1 MRSVVAIL
9 ALSLLGSACGPAEET
24 GPLVIYSGRS
34 EDLVGPLFD
43 QFSQESGIEVE
54 VRYGDSTELAAT
66 LILEG
71 DTPNAQVFFSQDPA
85 SIGSVAAADLLTPL
99 DSSITSLV
107 SSRFSDREGRWVGVS
122 ARARTV
128 VYNPDLVF
136 DPLPESVWDLT
147 DPRYAGLGIAPTNGS
162 FLAFVAAMIMIDGE
176 DQTRAWL
183 EAIAANNPTSFPKN
197 SPIVAAADVGEIPL
211 GLVNHYYLLRLQA
224 EQGSTTARNHFLTA
238 GDAGSLVMPAGI
250 GILHSAGEKADDATA
265 LITFLLS
272 ESAQSYFATETFEYP
287 LSADVSAFEGLI
299 PLDEISSPDID
310 LSRLSEFL
318 DRATELVT
326 EAGLV

>member
-1 MRSVVAIL
+1 MRALTVLLV
-9 ALSLLGSACGPAEET
+9 LSLLGAACSAEESAE
-24 GPLVIYSGRS
+24 PLVVYSGRS
-34 EDLVGPLFD
+34 EDLVGPLFEE
-43 QFSQESGIEVE
+43 FTAESGIAVD

-71 DTPNAQVFFSQDPA
+71 DTSNAQVFFAQDPA
-85 SIGSVAAADLLTPL
+85 SIGSVANAGLLQPL
-99 DSSITSLV
+99 GAELTGMVDPQ
-107 SSRFSDREGRWVGVS
+107 FSDREGRWVGVS

-128 VYNPDLVF
+128 VYNPELITG
-136 DPLPESVWDLT
+136 PLPESVWDLAE
-147 DPRYAGLGIAPTNGS
+147 PEYAGLGIAPTNGS

-183 EAIAANNPTSFPKN
+183 EAIAANNPTPFPKN
-197 SPIVAAADVGEIPL
+197 SPIVAATDAGEIGL
-211 GLVNHYYLLRLQA
+211 GLVNHYYLLQLQA
-224 EQGSTTARNHFLTA
+224 EQGTTTARNHFLTA

-250 GILHSAGEKADDATA
+250 GIMNSAGDRTADATA
-265 LITFLLS
+265 LIEFLLS

-287 LSADVSAFEGLI
+287 VSAGVAAFEGLK
-299 PLDEISSPDID
+299 PLDQLSSPDLD
-310 LSRLSEFL
+310 LTRLSEFL